1 MKLIVR
7 KDIFDSVCDTLGIEK
22 AYKYIRRWEKPG
34 GGWNYEY
41 PSDMPRNTKENP
53 KITTRRKAR
62 FHNADKTKVITG
74 VKIIQN
80 DADYDREVN
89 RLKQLSR
96 KGQLKCKALGNENI
110 IINKI
115 TVEHTK
121 TTKGDVRPEKEKYH
135 KRLLFSFAEQVLK
148 NGVLNEVTRRNVKG
162 RERVTYGIV
171 NKCRYYDKY
180 LDKVV
185 DVPVEIAIG
194 YDEDSKK
201 FVLSASDFE

>member
-1 MKLIVR
+1 MKLFVR
-7 KDIFDSVCDTLGIEK
+7 KDVFDTICDSLGIEK

-53 KITTRRKAR
+53 KITTHRKAR
-62 FHNADKTKVITG
+62 FHNANKTKVITG

-80 DADYDREVN
+80 DEDYDREVN

-110 IINKI
+110 IINKT

-121 TTKGDVRPEKEKYH
+121 TTKGDVRPEKEKYQMIT
-135 KRLLFSFAEQVLK
+135 FW
-148 NGVLNEVTRRNVKG
+148 NETLENISKDKF
-162 RERVTYGIV
+162 REKFNFIV
-171 NKCRYYDKY
+171 NKTVYTTPLSFALGISPLVTQKY
-180 LDKVV
+180 LIDQTFN
-185 DVPVEIAIG
+185 E
-194 YDEDSKK
+194 KK
-201 FVLSASDFE
+201 SPIRKSPAT